1 MARYFPQM
9 PIAERR
15 RHPRYPCDL
24 TVDVQASGEADVYRG
39 QLADICLGGCY
50 VTMITPLPAGVTV
63 LVHFK
68 AGEQEAAL
76 VGRTI
81 TSLPG
86 SGMGIEFIAPSD
98 SEGFDN
104 ERSDSERSELLRAL
118 IEFLDE
124 AVAKDDAV
132 AKEALR

>member
-1 MARYFPQM
+1 MARYFSQM

-15 RHPRYPCDL
+15 RHPRYSCDL
-24 TVDVQASGEADVYRG
+24 TVDVQAPGEADVYQG

-50 VTMITPLPAGVTV
+50 ITMITPLAAGLTV

-76 VGRTI
+76 IGRTV

-86 SGMGIEFIAPSD
+86 SGMGIEFTAPAD
-98 SEGFDN
+98 SEG
-104 ERSDSERSELLRAL
+104 SELLRAL
-118 IEFLDE
+118 IEFLDKE
-124 AVAKDDAV
+124 VAKR
-132 AKEALR
+132 ALRQSAVSG

>member
-9 PIAERR
+9 PLAERR

-24 TVDVQASGEADVYRG
+24 TVDVQASGEEDVYRG

-50 VTMITPLPAGVTV
+50 ITMVTPLPAGLAV

-76 VGRTI
+76 IGRTV

-86 SGMGIEFIAPSD
+86 SGMGIEFTAPAD
-98 SEGFDN
+98 SEG
-104 ERSDSERSELLRAL
+104 SEVLRAL
-118 IEFLDE
+118 VAFLDNE
-124 AVAKDDAV
+124 IAKV
-132 AKEALR
+132 ALRQSAVSG